1 MTPNTTISCNTNSLF
16 WGEPEYRSLHTTVE
30 TNNSRYWYHL
40 TDRSISTDILSYTR
54 SGNQTPWLHAQG
66 TQVFIIHTT
75 PYWFN
80 ICFTRIFFPSRIW
93 CLYILLVINLYLPLC
108 LHFKFCVLFFLPE
121 IIFFFFEPKYLSYA
135 TVEINPLR
143 YWDTLKEL
151 ISPNRYTFQY
161 PRHEIVRKIAYNYII
176 FFCFLK

>member
-40 TDRSISTDILSYTR
+40 RDRSISTDILSYTR

-93 CLYILLVINLYLPLC
+93 CLYILLVINLYMPLC
-108 LHFKFCVLFFLPE
+108 LHFKFCVLFFLTE
-121 IIFFFFEPKYLSYA
+121 IIIFFVNPNIFHTQLWRLIPWGTEIHLKSWSLLTDILFNTHDMRSY
-135 TVEINPLR
+135 E
-143 YWDTLKEL
+143 K
-151 ISPNRYTFQY
+151 
-161 PRHEIVRKIAYNYII
+161 
-176 FFCFLK
+176 